1 MAKEERRVKELM
13 DGAKRRAQ
21 RRKAFYD
28 SKLGDPMQLLRVS
41 GSSIRLVTNPETYAH
56 NEDPKSLMP
65 WASDP
70 AIKIDRF
77 DGRALLDYLPS
88 TTPAMIESGLQLERD
103 EDGIGNELRFERWH
117 DLADKYRLRVS
128 EEQCLAENE
137 EEWNDLVARH
147 HALIG
152 KVSEKRRDGSD
163 AATPAHQFGFNYGTE
178 SIEQEQEAGQLVD
191 RELTS
196 LEEENILDHLDN
208 LSTRDRDILDSMGA
222 EFYIKDYYRLLRR
235 AKADEDT
242 RVNQLKMTA
251 VNLERT
257 LAGKKPL
264 KPSEIDGL
272 NNRCGR
278 RNGQDRRV
286 HNRHRGRSASPAH
299 RSTRRSSPSYAP
311 YEERSSRSGSESPLM
326 DKVEFIVEF
335 QSNTSGKGHDD
346 EPEMDHHS
354 ISAGMKLDDAAPS
367 GSSVEAWDK
376 ATKKPPTVQHR
387 DVSRTS
393 KDLGTHGSSSLKM
406 SLAEKLKQRM
416 RQGLDQ
422 SGE

>member
-41 GSSIRLVTNPETYAH
+41 GSSIRLVTNPEGYAH
-56 NEDPKSLMP
+56 TEDPKSLMP
-65 WASDP
+65 WATDP
-70 AIKIDRF
+70 AVKIDRF

-88 TTPAMIESGLQLERD
+88 TTPAMIESGLQMERD
-103 EDGIGNELRFERWH
+103 EDGIGNDLRFERWH
-117 DLADKYRLRVS
+117 DLVDKYRLRVS

-152 KVSEKRRDGSD
+152 KVSEKKRDGSET
-163 AATPAHQFGFNYGTE
+163 AAPAHQFDFNYGSE
-178 SIEQEQEAGQLVD
+178 SIQQEQDGGQLVD
-191 RELTS
+191 QELAA
-196 LEEENILDHLDN
+196 LEEENILDHLDD

-264 KPSEIDGL
+264 KASEIEGL
-272 NNRCGR
+272 NNRRGR
-278 RNGQDRRV
+278 GNGQDRRM
-286 HNRHRGRSASPAH
+286 HTRPRGRSASPAH

-311 YEERSSRSGSESPLM
+311 YEESSSRSGSESPLL
-326 DKVEFIVEF
+326 DKIEYIVEF
-335 QSNTSGKGHDD
+335 QSNASGRGKED
-346 EPEMDHHS
+346 EPEMNHR
-354 ISAGMKLDDAAPS
+354 SAATGAKLDDTVPS
-367 GSSVEAWDK
+367 GSSVDVWDMT
-376 ATKKPPTVQHR
+376 TKKLSPARHPGT
-387 DVSRTS
+387 SRTS
-393 KDLGTHGSSSLKM
+393 KDLGTHGSSSLTM

-422 SGE
+422 SG

>member
-1 MAKEERRVKELM
+1 
-13 DGAKRRAQ
+13 
-21 RRKAFYD
+21 
-28 SKLGDPMQLLRVS
+28 MQLLRVS
-41 GSSIRLVTNPETYAH
+41 GSSIRLVTNPEAYAH
-56 NEDPKSLMP
+56 TEDPKSLMP

-88 TTPAMIESGLQLERD
+88 TTPAMIESGLQMERD

-152 KVSEKRRDGSD
+152 KVSEKKRDGSD
-163 AATPAHQFGFNYGTE
+163 GPATAHQFGFNYGTE
-178 SIEQEQEAGQLVD
+178 PIEQEQEAGQQID
-191 RELTS
+191 RELTA
-196 LEEENILDHLDN
+196 LEEENILDHLED
-208 LSTRDRDILDSMGA
+208 LSCRDRDTLDSLGE

-235 AKADEDT
+235 AKADEDS

-264 KPSEIDGL
+264 KASEIEGL
-272 NNRCGR
+272 NNRRGR
-278 RNGQDRRV
+278 GNGQDRRA
-286 HNRHRGRSASPAH
+286 HARHRGRSVSPAP
-299 RSTRRSSPSYAP
+299 RGTRRSSPSYAP
-311 YEERSSRSGSESPLM
+311 YEESPSRSGSESPPL
-326 DKVEFIVEF
+326 DKVEYIVEF
-335 QSNTSGKGHDD
+335 QSNASGRGKDD
-346 EPEMDHHS
+346 EPEEDRCS
-354 ISAGMKLDDAAPS
+354 ISTRTRLDDVAPG
-367 GSSVEAWDK
+367 GSSVESRDK
-376 ATKKPPTVQHR
+376 TTIKHSLTGPYP
-387 DVSRTS
+387 SIGRTS
-393 KDLGTHGSSSLKM
+393 KDLDTHGSSSLKM

-422 SGE
+422 SSEYSYFVPTRSSGLLKNATRRRLRVD